1 MRKISFNTVGTNSV
15 ELRARLSAFRFHK
28 FYFPTLVNKVKL
40 AWARFGEDD
49 DGDGSRIEF
58 HISNLWQLPHDILF
72 Y

>member
-1 MRKISFNTVGTNSV
+1 M
-15 ELRARLSAFRFHK
+15 ELRARFDFINSI
-28 FYFPTLVNKVKL
+28 FPTFVNKVKL

-49 DGDGSRIEF
+49 GGGGRIEF